1 MNTSEQME
9 KLSPNKGD
17 LLVVT
22 CPSPL
27 TMEQRKRMADSLAP
41 MADRMGVQM
50 LVLDGGATAQLQPG
64 IQGLL
69 DEQKKQ
75 TAILERMAE
84 QQSLLIQ
91 ALAEDQADQDPDARP
106 LTYMDGKPCR

>member
-1 MNTSEQME
+1 
-9 KLSPNKGD
+9 
-17 LLVVT
+17 
-22 CPSPL
+22 
-27 TMEQRKRMADSLAP
+27 
-41 MADRMGVQM
+41 M

-75 TAILERMAE
+75 TAILKRMAE

-91 ALAEDQADQDPDARP
+91 ALAEDQGEQDPDARP
-106 LTYMDGKPCR
+106 LTYMDGTPCR